1 MPDHGAG
8 QTELVV
14 VARPD
19 ASLRAHGARVTSVV
33 DADTSSL
40 NSLLEAHGARLQ
52 PLFGLSEERLRDRAP
67 VSAGPSTAST
77 GQAEAPI
84 EDLTLFYRA
93 IAHEDR
99 LDELAQELL
108 ANELVEA
115 AYVKPAAAPPCAA
128 VAPTPGINDMQP
140 DAGDAPPA
148 TPDFVQRQGYL
159 AVTPGGVDAAFAR
172 TTPGGAGKGVRII
185 DCEWAWR
192 FTHEDLLDNQGGVVA
207 GTSMGNAD
215 HGTTSQD

>member
-128 VAPTPGINDMQP
+128 VAPTPAVRRSLRRAQHDP
-140 DAGDAPPA
+140 RP
-148 TPDFVQRQGYL
+148 QRLLLGGRGSPEHPLQR
-159 AVTPGGVDAAFAR
+159 AVVGFGELDRSCRPRHLDHRTRKNKGLSVRSTSSLRLDRRSPVWFASR
-172 TTPGGAGKGVRII
+172 CDESG
-185 DCEWAWR
+185 
-192 FTHEDLLDNQGGVVA
+192 
-207 GTSMGNAD
+207 
-215 HGTTSQD
+215 